1 MHEHTHT
8 HTHALT
14 HTPSEQ
20 PLCEWAAWAANN
32 SCICPNAL
40 MIRLSS
46 GSHLSSPAGVKST
59 NTCSLS
65 IGSIDR
71 RIGLYT
77 PMWTGLHRDTHSHS
91 IHYHSHHLFF
101 FLPTATALI
110 FLAGK
115 HMVRSLTLTNM
126 SSSDLRRFSSFS
138 ISIWHVWQ
146 TYRWLTAGPPPYLQ
160 GAVHIN
166 SHRWNQRHKG
176 NHTATVST
184 LSNGRCDNVYSLQP
198 VAHSRRVLCMYLL

>member
-1 MHEHTHT
+1 
-8 HTHALT
+8 
-14 HTPSEQ
+14 
-20 PLCEWAAWAANN
+20 
-32 SCICPNAL
+32 

-65 IGSIDR
+65 TGSIDR

-77 PMWTGLHRDTHSHS
+77 GLGTGLHRGSLTHK
-91 IHYHSHHLFF
+91 
-101 FLPTATALI
+101 ALLLTPI
-110 FLAGK
+110 FTVAKPQSSLLLMGLAGEC
-115 HMVRSLTLTNM
+115 MVRKLTLTNM

-160 GAVHIN
+160 GVAHTN
-166 SHRWNQRHKG
+166 SHG
-176 NHTATVST
+176 
-184 LSNGRCDNVYSLQP
+184 
-198 VAHSRRVLCMYLL
+198 